1 MRHIVAGKAGRE
13 FSPRWQS
20 RANGS
25 GASHFGDCDFRSRCI
40 GNRGIMRH
48 MKDEL
53 ERFVASLAIPADR
66 KAVVLA
72 ELSDHV
78 ASAAEAAARDG
89 VDPEAA
95 GRAALGNLEALRRAL
110 EAVEPGFRVSR
121 GHAFTRGALAS

>member
-1 MRHIVAGKAGRE
+1 
-13 FSPRWQS
+13 
-20 RANGS
+20 
-25 GASHFGDCDFRSRCI
+25 
-40 GNRGIMRH
+40 

-89 VDPEAA
+89 LDPEAA
-95 GRAALGNLEALRRAL
+95 GRDALGNLEALRRAL

-121 GHAFTRGALAS
+121 GRAMARGIAASLIVAIAIDRGDALMHGLAGALMALSVVGLFAPPRVLDLLRAEL